1 MFKKTS
7 LMKGILMKKSVLIVG
22 AGSGLSAS
30 LAKLFHKEDMSIC
43 LAARNVSKLG
53 DLSQKT
59 SAFLFQCDTSK
70 PKEVENLFK
79 FSDENIGV
87 PEIVIFNPSSRV
99 RGPVIELDPE
109 ETKKALDITCFGGF
123 LVAREAAIRM
133 VRRGSGSIFFT
144 SASAGIK
151 GFANSSVFA
160 MGKFGLRGLAQS
172 MARELHPKNIHIG
185 HFVIDG
191 GISTGA
197 SSDQSTDRKSRN
209 DDGSDKWLNPDEIAK
224 TYLDFHRQHRSS
236 WAWEIELRPWVENF

>member
-1 MFKKTS
+1 
-7 LMKGILMKKSVLIVG
+7 MKGILMKKSVLIVG

-30 LAKLFHKEDMSIC
+30 LATLFHKEDMAIC
-43 LAARNVSKLG
+43 LAARNIAKLG

-109 ETKKALDITCFGGF
+109 ETKKALDITCYGGF

>member
-1 MFKKTS
+1 
-7 LMKGILMKKSVLIVG
+7 MKGILMKKSVLIVG

-30 LAKLFHKEDMSIC
+30 LAKLFHKEDMAIC
-43 LAARNVSKLG
+43 LAARNVAKLG

-109 ETKKALDITCFGGF
+109 ETKKALDITCYGGF

-191 GISTGA
+191 GIT
-197 SSDQSTDRKSRN
+197 N
-209 DDGSDKWLNPDEIAK
+209 NPTANK
-224 TYLDFHRQHRSS
+224 
-236 WAWEIELRPWVENF
+236 